1 MTVFIVV
8 GSRAVPVVYLA
19 AYCDCVYCSRVSSCA
34 GRVPG
39 YACSEATVE
48 QIVDGFH
55 EQEVR
60 FLVVFNFYLLQ
71 MNCNVLKKLQLHSM

>member
-1 MTVFIVV
+1 MGVCITSGVSLYV
-8 GSRAVPVVYLA
+8 
-19 AYCDCVYCSRVSSCA
+19 DCRRVSSCSS
-34 GRVPG
+34 RVPG

-60 FLVVFNFYLLQ
+60 TSSPIHVV
-71 MNCNVLKKLQLHSM
+71 